1 MLSLGLWLLIS
12 GIILVAFMAFVW
24 QRTTRRSR
32 FQARL
37 TLLFLLF
44 ILIPVISLTILMSY
58 LLLQSSRMLEQPGMS
73 EVLQQSL
80 QAVHAQ
86 LDQMGASLLKQHPD
100 LCSKNPQELRQMGV
114 HHAGAFRA
122 GQNKAP
128 GQTWS
133 SADGKAP
140 RFSLL
145 PEEMEIRPHQGIW
158 VPQADPPLYEY
169 YEKNEAG
176 VTFAVAFIVPPNLV
190 QSRQA
195 LERALNSYATFALLR
210 ESVIDQGL
218 IWLVALVL
226 ILMLSLAAVFVA
238 RQFSDEISQ
247 PIRALAEAMRR
258 VGSGE
263 LEARVTVKARDEV
276 AFLISSFHSMADA
289 LISSREKLQRAER
302 AAAWRDAARQVSHE
316 IKNPLTPIQLSLHRL
331 KRQLSPQQIQ
341 QEDIRESL
349 RIIEE
354 EVASIGRI
362 AGTFSE
368 FARMPALELLLA
380 APAQVVQEAMELVR
394 AEHPQAQLALSADP
408 DLPDIP
414 LDREQLRRALHNL
427 LKNGIEAS
435 GSPARLEIELRK
447 ESGQGILCRIRD
459 HGCGMD
465 DKTLQRLQRPYF
477 TTKKEGTGLG
487 LTIARR
493 IILEHGGEFRMESEV
508 NIGTT
513 VEIHLRG

>member
-1 MLSLGLWLLIS
+1 MLAFGLWLLIG
-12 GIILVAFMAFVW
+12 GIILFAFMAFVR
-24 QRTTRRSR
+24 QRTARRSR

-58 LLLQSSRMLEQPGMS
+58 LLLQSSQMLEQPGMS
-73 EVLQQSL
+73 AALQQSL

-86 LDQMGASLLKQHPD
+86 LDQMGASLLSRHPD
-100 LCSKNPQELRQMGV
+100 LYEKTPQELRQLGV
-114 HHAGAFRA
+114 HHAGVFRT

-128 GQTWS
+128 GKTWS
-133 SADGKAP
+133 SVDGKAP
-140 RFSLL
+140 HFSLL
-145 PEEMEIRPHQGIW
+145 PEEMEMRPHQGVW

-169 YEKNEAG
+169 YDKNETG
-176 VTFAVAFIVPPNLV
+176 ITSAVAFIVPPNLV

-226 ILMLSLAAVFVA
+226 VLMLSLAAVFVA

-258 VGSGE
+258 VGEGE
-263 LEARVTVKARDEV
+263 LGARVTVKARDEV
-276 AFLISSFHSMADA
+276 AFLISSFHNMADA
-289 LISSREKLQRAER
+289 LISSRDKLQRAER

-331 KRQLSPQQIQ
+331 KKQLTPQQVK

-368 FARMPALELLLA
+368 FARMPALELQ
-380 APAQVVQEAMELVR
+380 PADPARVLQEAVQLIR
-394 AEHPQAQLALSADP
+394 AEHPQAEVDIKLDKEIP
-408 DLPDIP
+408 EIP
-414 LDREQLRRALHNL
+414 LDCEQLRRALHNL
-427 LKNGIEAS
+427 LKNGVEAS
-435 GSPARLEIELRK
+435 SSPARLEIELRK
-447 ESGQGILCRIRD
+447 SPGQGILYRIRD

-465 DKTLQRLQRPYF
+465 EKTLQRLQQPYF